1 MQDPVARQE
10 AVRNFRF
17 GLIAPVV
24 TRAAPPAERHAML
37 REVAKG
43 KYPTPWGQLEPRFP
57 RPWVPAGN
65 REPAPPRSRR
75 YAGVG
80 DGAVSNID
88 D

>member
-43 KYPTPWGQLEPRFP
+43 KYPTPWGQL
-57 RPWVPAGN
+57 
-65 REPAPPRSRR
+65 
-75 YAGVG
+75 
-80 DGAVSNID
+80 
-88 D
+88 